1 MLMVI
6 NQEWNM
12 KFPSHPHQRVPL
24 KEYLLSNIYVYLL
37 YVHLLYVH
45 FSAPTLIREAVKK
58 RTSQMT

>member
-1 MLMVI
+1 
-6 NQEWNM
+6 M

>member
-1 MLMVI
+1 
-6 NQEWNM
+6 M

-24 KEYLLSNIYVYLL
+24 KEYLLSNI